1 MLSVEKRDYPMKR
14 FRIDAR
20 DFVYG
25 GVLVFATVALRLA
38 FGWPTTDDAY
48 ITFRYADNLAHGR
61 GFVFN
66 VGERV
71 LGTTTPFFT
80 MLMAVASILF
90 GTPRLPLVANVVSLA
105 SDSVTAIFVYMLARA
120 VWRHRVIALA
130 CGLMFAMVP
139 DNVVL
144 STLGMESPFF
154 TMLVVVGV
162 WGALTNRQ
170 GIAYGCTSLAT
181 LTRPEGVLLWFFLT
195 AALYAKRV
203 PIRWRTVAIAA
214 LPVAA
219 WAIFAWLYFGSIIP
233 NSVRAK
239 SVAYSSFDWNG
250 DWLDRVIQRAFY
262 WPNGMN
268 MLYYFSGFFSK
279 SHAKA
284 DFFYLTLAAALPI
297 FVLFG
302 MGVAELKRYGRE
314 WLVMPAFVATLAIGY
329 AFADTLFFGWYI
341 LPVAPFTVLCLV
353 AGVRY
358 LARLQAELV
367 SLCREWRWLRP
378 AKLSVIGAF
387 FLVAN
392 QAYFWHEVNE
402 VLKLENILPSQMQLG
417 FIPPTRELAY
427 AEAAKRLAPRIQP
440 GSRDRVLTAEVGIIA
455 FYLPHAR
462 VYDTF
467 GLVTP
472 AAVEYYKRD
481 KKANNAIVDPVIEIL
496 RPDFIVCLENW
507 FASRHSPWFNE
518 RFRYV
523 TKTHASGWGKGTV
536 YVYERVA
543 DIGTATAKSG
553 NSVASD
559 KIISAAGTR

>member
-1 MLSVEKRDYPMKR
+1 MLSVEKRDYSMKR

-20 DFVYG
+20 DFVYS

-66 VGERV
+66 EGERV
-71 LGTTTPFFT
+71 LGTTTPLFT

-105 SDSVTAIFVYMLARA
+105 SDSVTAIFVYMLGRG
-120 VWRHRVIALA
+120 VWRHRVIGLA
-130 CGLMFAMVP
+130 CGLMFVMVP

-154 TMLVVVGV
+154 TMLVVAGV

-170 GIAYGCTSLAT
+170 GLAYGCASLAT
-181 LTRPEGVLLWFFLT
+181 LTRPEGLLLWFFVT
-195 AALYAKRV
+195 AALYAKRL
-203 PIRWRTVAIAA
+203 PIRWRTVAVAVV
-214 LPVAA
+214 PVVA
-219 WAIFAWLYFGSIIP
+219 WAIFAWLYFGSVIP

-239 SVAYSSFDWNG
+239 SVAYGSFDWNG
-250 DWLDRVIQRAFY
+250 DWLDRMIHRLVY
-262 WPNGMN
+262 WPNGPN
-268 MLYYFSGFFSK
+268 MLHYFSGFFSK
-279 SHAKA
+279 SHAKEKWL
-284 DFFYLTLAAALPI
+284 YLTIASAIPI
-297 FVLFG
+297 FLLFG
-302 MGVAELKRYGRE
+302 LGIAELKRHGRK
-314 WLVMPAFVATLAIGY
+314 WLILPGFMAVLIIGY

-341 LPVAPFTVLCLV
+341 LPVAPFMVLCLV

-358 LARLQAELV
+358 LVRILSEIV
-367 SLCREWRWLRP
+367 PLCQKVLWLRP
-378 AKLSVIGAF
+378 AKLFAIGAF

-392 QAYFWHEVNE
+392 QAYFWHELNE
-402 VLKLENILPSQMQLG
+402 TMKLENILPSLMQLG
-417 FIPPTRELAY
+417 FVPPTRELGY

-440 GSRDRVLTAEVGIIA
+440 RSRDRVLTAEVGIIA

-462 VYDTF
+462 VYDTY

-481 KKANNAIVDPVIEIL
+481 KKAHNSIVDPLIEVL
-496 RPDFIVCLENW
+496 RPDFIVCLEDW
-507 FASRHSPWFNE
+507 FASRRSPWFNE

-523 TKTHASGWGKGTV
+523 TKTRASGWGKGTV

-543 DIGTATAKSG
+543 DIVTSTAKRG

-559 KIISAAGTR
+559 KILSVAGKR